1 MHVQE
6 TTEDL
11 VSNVPHVVDFK
22 ELVACY
28 YFVHVRFDEIHDN
41 VPRWQRE
48 TTSYSVLSSL
58 KEEAT
63 KTSFRFTMKGFRK

>member
-6 TTEDL
+6 TTENL
-11 VSNVPHVVDFK
+11 VGNVPHVVEFQR
-22 ELVACY
+22 LVLGY